1 MNPLQVNPRIA
12 IVGATG
18 AVGDELLKLLIS
30 RRFPFSALRC
40 FASEKSVGKTLHF
53 DSQEIVI
60 EKLEKNS
67 FIDIDIALFTAG
79 SSVAKQYAP
88 FAKESGCIV
97 IDNSSAFR
105 GDDSVPLLIPEINA
119 HALEKHQN
127 IIASPNCTTT
137 IMLLAL
143 APLHRLFPI
152 KRIVA
157 ATYQAASGAGKKA
170 MSELEEASKAYLE
183 NRPFSPTVFPFPYA
197 FNLFAH
203 TSPLLP
209 NGYVEEEMKM
219 VRETRKIL
227 EDESIQIHA
236 TCIRVPVL
244 RTHSEAL
251 NVEFHERVTV
261 EQAYEILSC
270 APGVKILENREQNR
284 FPMPIDAIE
293 QNDIYC
299 GRIREDQ
306 SQKNTL
312 DIWVVGDQLLKGAA
326 LNMIQ
331 IAELILAAKPVEIGA
346 AQQ

>member
-1 MNPLQVNPRIA
+1 
-12 IVGATG
+12 
-18 AVGDELLKLLIS
+18 
-30 RRFPFSALRC
+30 
-40 FASEKSVGKTLHF
+40 
-53 DSQEIVI
+53 
-60 EKLEKNS
+60 
-67 FIDIDIALFTAG
+67 
-79 SSVAKQYAP
+79 
-88 FAKESGCIV
+88 
-97 IDNSSAFR
+97 
-105 GDDSVPLLIPEINA
+105 
-119 HALEKHQN
+119 
-127 IIASPNCTTT
+127 
-137 IMLLAL
+137 MLLAL

-170 MSELEEASKAYLE
+170 MRELEEASKAYLE

-227 EDESIQIHA
+227 KDESIQIHA

-270 APGVKILENREQNR
+270 APGVTILENREQNR